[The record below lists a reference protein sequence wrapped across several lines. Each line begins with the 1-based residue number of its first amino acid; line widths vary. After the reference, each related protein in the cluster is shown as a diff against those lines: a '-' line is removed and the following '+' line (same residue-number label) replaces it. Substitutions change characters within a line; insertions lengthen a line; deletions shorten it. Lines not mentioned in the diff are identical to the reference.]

1 MPFCMALKYIVM
13 VSQYGILWGG
23 AGDDNRES
31 KQLSVMEI
39 IILGFSSKKYFKQTI
54 VIEKIHL

>member
-1 MPFCMALKYIVM
+1 MALKYIVM

-54 VIEKIHL
+54 VIEKIYL